1 MQYNKKRSDQ
11 IKISKDNSSIP
22 INSYKYSSRDEG
34 YNQSET
40 SPAEKKTPYFSEF
53 FQLSTDVKEA
63 TDLTCGGSIK
73 SVI

>member
-22 INSYKYSSRDEG
+22 INSYKYSSRDKG
-34 YNQSET
+34 YNQSEN

-53 FQLSTDVKEA
+53 FQVPNEVK
-63 TDLTCGGSIK
+63 
-73 SVI
+73 